1 MILIK
6 CCDISNEVRP
16 FEISAPWVDLLL
28 EEYFMQS
35 DREKR
40 EGLPVANYMDR
51 DQVTKPNAQ
60 VGFITHV
67 LMPMFETVAKVYF
80 FSCFGHYIYQFF

>member
-16 FEISAPWVDLLL
+16 FEVSAPWVDLLL

-51 DQVTKPNAQ
+51 EKVTKTNAQ
-60 VGFITHV
+60 VDFIECV
-67 LMPMFETVAKVYF
+67 LMPMFETLMKV
-80 FSCFGHYIYQFF
+80 